1 MLEVMW
7 EEEAEQGGKEVCLS
21 SLDYLRTNW
30 TRRNHRENEL
40 PFEIEVKKAL
50 EVYFPEGNIPESLE
64 KKLSQVARDVQ
75 GCGRPIVILK
85 QECCGEYKTV
95 YCYCERS
102 ATCERCKGTL
112 SKRLQESCE
121 KLAVY
126 AYEKKETLALM
137 TLTLKERGAEGLER
151 WGNAMTKWLESRLV
165 VPDLAMPEGLSSG
178 QRERQSRMLEGLR
191 EWKERHPKAK
201 VRDLFSG
208 GIRML
213 ELSGGG
219 SHVHVHCLVSLK
231 ALVPQVW
238 LSWHWEKTT
247 GSKVV
252 DIRKVQGRK
261 GQRLEARQ
269 VGRYVAGYVTKE
281 GGKKEGKGLS
291 KAEGMVLEALM
302 FGRPM
307 YRTFGVDREG
317 AEGKKGGLAFLKVD
331 LKKKASECPH
341 CGKKEG
347 RKIMVGVVRRYS
359 EVDCGVYNAVT
370 LKAGKWRFWETHD
383 SKAWEV
389 FGMEALEVLEDCI
402 EAESQ
407 RRKDL
412 KSRGFARREEEKEEA
427 CKERERQRW
436 GD

>member
-1 MLEVMW
+1 MLEVTR
-7 EEEAEQGGKEVCLS
+7 EEAEQGGEGLCLS
-21 SLDYLRTNW
+21 SLDYLRTNR

-40 PFEIEVKKAL
+40 PSEIEIKKAL
-50 EVYFPEGNIPESLE
+50 SVYFPEGNIPESLE
-64 KKLSQVARDVQ
+64 KNLCKVAEGVQ

-95 YCYCERS
+95 YCYCDRS
-102 ATCERCKGTL
+102 AACERCKGTL
-112 SKRLQESCE
+112 SRRLQESCE

-126 AYEKKETLALM
+126 AYEKRETLALM
-137 TLTLKERGAEGLER
+137 TLTLKERGVEGLEK
-151 WGNAMTKWLESRLV
+151 WSGVMTKWLESRVILK
-165 VPDLAMPEGLSSG
+165 DHFSMEGLTEA
-178 QRERQSRMLEGLR
+178 QRGAQEWMLKGLR
-191 EWKERHPKAK
+191 EWKEENPGGR

-213 ELSGGG
+213 ELSGQG

-231 ALVPQVW
+231 VLVPQVW
-238 LSWHWEKTT
+238 LAWHWEKTT

-317 AEGKKGGLAFLKVD
+317 PEGKKGGLAFLKVD

-341 CGKKEG
+341 CGKKG
-347 RKIMVGVVRRYS
+347 GGKSMVGVVRRYS
-359 EVDCGVYNAVT
+359 EVDCGVYNAAT

-389 FGMEALEVLEDCI
+389 FEGEALDVLEECI
-402 EAESQ
+402 ESGFE
-407 RRKDL
+407 RKKDL
-412 KSRGFARREEEKEEA
+412 ESRGFILREEKEREEA
-427 CKERERQRW
+427 YKERERQRW